1 MKLVTD
7 KFQKSNL
14 YKILVSV
21 FIVLWFYAVTKI
33 ITVLTGNSDD
43 ILLNIVLAGFAL
55 GFFLMDDWKLNE
67 LYNISLYKDN
77 PVPTITTLT
86 K

>member
-1 MKLVTD
+1 MKLIND

-21 FIVLWFYAVTKI
+21 FIVLWFYSITKI
-33 ITVLTGNSDD
+33 ITVLTNNSND
-43 ILLNIVLAGFAL
+43 ILLNIALAGLAL
-55 GFFLMDDWKLNE
+55 GFFMLDDGRLNE
-67 LYNISLYKDN
+67 LYNISLYKDT

-86 K
+86 T

>member
-1 MKLVTD
+1 MKLITD

-21 FIVLWFYAVTKI
+21 FIVLWFYAITKI

-43 ILLNIVLAGFAL
+43 ILLNIVLAGLAL
-55 GFFLMDDWKLNE
+55 GFFLMDDGKLNE
-67 LYNISLYKDN
+67 LYNMSLYKDT

-86 K
+86 G